1 MIKIGYIKTKN
12 MVENVLKKMFHS
24 ILIKYY

>member
-1 MIKIGYIKTKN
+1 MIKIEYIMTKN
-12 MVENVLKKMFHS
+12 MVENVLKKMFHF